1 MRKFNFFFW
10 LISAVLSLPVSALAA
25 ATTDTTSISI
35 PISRTVFVP
44 APCGGEE
51 GENVVLSGF
60 LNLVAINTFNGNTLT
75 TQVKFIPQ
83 GVSGEGQTT
92 GNTYEGTGA
101 TQRTLISAVD
111 QLPMDIIQVNN
122 FNIISHGSDLN
133 SKEHDLIH
141 ITVNAKGETTANIDS
156 SSIICETTG

>member
-1 MRKFNFFFW
+1 MKKLNFFFW

-25 ATTDTTSISI
+25 ATTGTTSISI

-44 APCGGEE
+44 APCGGED
-51 GENVVLSGF
+51 GENVNLSGS
-60 LNLVAINTFNGNTLT
+60 LNIVAINTFSGNTLT
-75 TQVKFIPQ
+75 TQIKFIPQ
-83 GVSGEGQTT
+83 GVAGEGETT

-111 QLPMDIIQVNN
+111 QLPREVIEVNN

-133 SKEHDLIH
+133 AREHDLIH